1 MICQFCARAREVKF
15 GRRVGVPDESGGW
28 WNPGRAYWGLSVC
41 LHAKTK
47 NFFEL
52 VGMRCVMVCL
62 EEFLCSA
69 RRMDVS

>member
-1 MICQFCARAREVKF
+1 MSVCAHALARINLADEE
-15 GRRVGVPDESGGW
+15 GVPDESGGW